1 MLPDLSEIDN
11 KLELIIEKLAVSK
24 LDNSFLL
31 GFSFLSVLFSLGNLV
46 LTDLFYREVLTIG
59 AILYF
64 LFSFYIGYFRGA
76 IRDNWSFR
84 IWGWLWMVLST
95 AVITTTLI
103 TLLILQSGTRISPTF
118 PYGLFLIFT
127 SIASFLLVNFI
138 KDICTVTPILRN
150 RLSSIPAI
158 HRHYLSPF
166 VDPAIN
172 ERSSKTAYLVIT
184 VFVIVGAILT
194 VLGLYL

>member
-1 MLPDLSEIDN
+1 LSEIDN

-31 GFSFLSVLFSLGNLV
+31 GFSFLSVLFSLGNIA
-46 LTDLFYREVLTIG
+46 LTDLSHREVVTIG

-76 IRDNWSFR
+76 IRDNWGFR

-95 AVITTTLI
+95 ALITATLI
-103 TLLILQSGTRISPTF
+103 TLLIFESGTRISLTF
-118 PYGLFLIFT
+118 PYGLFMIFA
-127 SIASFLLVNFI
+127 SIALFLLVNFI
-138 KDICTVTPILRN
+138 KGICAVTPMLRN
-150 RLSSIPAI
+150 RLSSISVI

-166 VDPAIN
+166 IDPAIN
-172 ERSSKTAYLVIT
+172 GRSSKTTYSVI
-184 VFVIVGAILT
+184 IVLLILGTILT
-194 VLGLYL
+194 IIGLRL